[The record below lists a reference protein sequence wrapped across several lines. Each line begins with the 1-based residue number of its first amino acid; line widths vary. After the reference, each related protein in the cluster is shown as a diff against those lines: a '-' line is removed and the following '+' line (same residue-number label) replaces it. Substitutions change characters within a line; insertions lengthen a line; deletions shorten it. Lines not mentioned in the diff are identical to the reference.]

1 MAQLVGTIT
10 DAPGP
15 VTLRGEEPIR
25 TDAAGWSRILADLAR
40 ESGFD
45 TFVYWPESEDE
56 TQLRRWI
63 SEVVPATGTCV
74 PESPGP
80 RTGYAG
86 CPLRPAAAWHGVG
99 RRNSA

>member
-63 SEVVPATGTCV
+63 SEVVPATRDLC
-74 PESPGP
+74 
-80 RTGYAG
+80 A
-86 CPLRPAAAWHGVG
+86 
-99 RRNSA
+99 